1 MINVSRFTDVQNKLK
16 HKIKDIVKS
25 IKEKIVTYSGL
36 DSSLRK
42 EGLKEIRYMIRAIGI
57 KCPEPDQDEVQYG
70 QAVKQRRLNEAQAK
84 EKIVTTD
91 DTNIDVD
98 EAS

>member
-1 MINVSRFTDVQNKLK
+1 MNASMTGDDNNIDNKHCFYAICWKNNDRFVNVMIK
-16 HKIKDIVKS
+16 
-25 IKEKIVTYSGL
+25 
-36 DSSLRK
+36 K

-84 EKIVTTD
+84 EKIVTATD